1 MRTIRKRDEA
11 EPFELQS
18 YVCRENIARYRRL
31 LGESRDEAQRLTI
44 EKLLAD
50 EEAKLRNT

>member
-31 LGESRDEAQRLTI
+31 LGESRDELQRLTI

>member
-1 MRTIRKRDEA
+1 MRTIGTG
-11 EPFELQS
+11 FEVARCDLDR
-18 YVCRENIARYRRL
+18 YVCRENIARYRKL